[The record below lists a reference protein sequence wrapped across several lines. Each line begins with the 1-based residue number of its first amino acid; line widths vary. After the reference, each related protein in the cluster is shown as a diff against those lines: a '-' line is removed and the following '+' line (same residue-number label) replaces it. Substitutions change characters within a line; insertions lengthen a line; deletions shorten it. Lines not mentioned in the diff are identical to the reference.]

1 MANIESPPTTIH
13 SAVSRFRDCWTTLA
27 LTDIAWKVVAL
38 VALTPLVTLLFRA
51 RLAMSGRTVAA
62 DQDILLI
69 FLQPAGLASAILLG
83 AVLLAIVAL
92 EQAALM
98 ANLYAHLAG
107 RRAGP
112 VVALRFALAHAW
124 PVLRLA
130 VRMVGATLLAAAPFV
145 AALGLVYVG
154 LLADHDI
161 NFYLKE
167 RPPAFLAAAGIGVV
181 VAAALTATLLR
192 LFTGWFYA
200 LPLLLFEDVP
210 PPRALRASRDR
221 ARGHRVALLGWIAG
235 WALALV
241 AVSAAVSSGTIGL
254 ARLVVPRAIDSVPL
268 LTFAIGVTVLV
279 WVLVNL
285 AVNLLGITTASVV
298 LFTLYRDRGNA
309 AQAEASRVTRFERD
323 LPHAAFALTPR
334 RLTYWAV
341 GGLLAALAVGA
352 IAVHTARLEDNV
364 QVAAH
369 RGSSKAAPENSLSAV
384 RQAIAD
390 GADWVEIDVQETAD
404 GEVIVSHDS
413 DFMKMAGV
421 GTKVW
426 DATLAEL
433 QAIDIGSRFSMAF
446 KGERVPTLAAV
457 LDACKGRI
465 RVLIEL
471 KYYGHDKQLEERVAQ
486 LVDARRMAGQTAVMS
501 LELDAVRKMKALR
514 PDWKVGL
521 LMSVSAGNL
530 QSSGADFLAVNARF
544 ATRRFVRSAHL
555 QGMKVF
561 VWTVDDA
568 STMSGMMGRGVDG
581 VITNRPAL
589 AKAVL
594 AERAGM
600 SPALRLLLELADV
613 LGVKPE
619 IGDV

>member
-1 MANIESPPTTIH
+1 MNIKNSRTTLG
-13 SAVSRFRDCWTTLA
+13 STVSRFGECWTTLA
-27 LTDIAWKVVAL
+27 LTDIVWKIVAF
-38 VALTPLVTLLFRA
+38 VALTPLVALLFRA

-69 FLQPAGLASAILLG
+69 FLQPAGLVSAILLG

-98 ANLYAHLAG
+98 AILYAHLAG

-130 VRMVGATLLAAAPFV
+130 ARMVGATLLAAAPFL
-145 AALGLVYVG
+145 AALALVYVG

-181 VAAALTATLLR
+181 VAAALSATLLR

-221 ARGHRVALLGWIAG
+221 ARGHRAALLAWIAG
-235 WALALV
+235 WALALA

-254 ARLVVPRAIDSVPL
+254 ARLVVPRAIGSVPL
-268 LTFAIGVTVLV
+268 LTFAIGVTLLV

-285 AVNLLGITTASVV
+285 AINLLGITTAAVIV
-298 LFTLYRDRGNA
+298 FTLYRDRGNA
-309 AQAEASRVTRFERD
+309 AQAEAARVTRFERD
-323 LPHAAFALTPR
+323 LPRAAFALTPR
-334 RLTYWAV
+334 RLTRWAA
-341 GGLLAALAVGA
+341 GSLLAAFAVGA
-352 IAVHTARLEDNV
+352 IAVHTTRLDDNV

-426 DATLAEL
+426 DATLADL
-433 QAIDIGSRFSMAF
+433 QAIDIGSRFSTAF

-471 KYYGHDKQLEERVAQ
+471 KYLRARQAARGEGRPARGRPRDGWTDSRHVARTRCGPEDEGAAAGLEGRTPDVRLGRQPANER
-486 LVDARRMAGQTAVMS
+486 RRFPGGQRPLRHTP
-501 LELDAVRKMKALR
+501 LR
-514 PDWKVGL
+514 PIRPPPGHEGLRLDGRRRLDDVGDDGPRGGRRDHQQ
-521 LMSVSAGNL
+521 AG
-530 QSSGADFLAVNARF
+530 ARE
-544 ATRRFVRSAHL
+544 
-555 QGMKVF
+555 G
-561 VWTVDDA
+561 
-568 STMSGMMGRGVDG
+568 
-581 VITNRPAL
+581 
-589 AKAVL
+589 
-594 AERAGM
+594 RAGRAGRDEPGPP
-600 SPALRLLLELADV
+600 PAAGTGRRAGREA
-613 LGVKPE
+613 
-619 IGDV
+619 